1 MNKSDG
7 NGRNSFQTRK
17 SVSDF
22 TNGYSPPARA
32 ETSASRDIPP
42 EPNDSSDPDRQR
54 QIVGLSK
61 RGHRL
66 LKGKEFQAAR
76 DIFEQ
81 ACELDGHNP
90 YILSGLA
97 ECLKHL
103 GQLPAAIACYEK
115 LLVLEPD
122 NQFALRGLGDLF
134 KLRNEYDRA
143 IALWTE
149 YLKYRANDIF
159 VLTRIA
165 DALKILNR
173 FKEAEDWYRKVL
185 VLNPADRYSLM
196 GLADLYHKTGRE
208 KPAIEYYEKILEK
221 SPEMINILTIVGN
234 LYRQLEDFGKAQS
247 CFVRALEL
255 EPKNSYALTGLGHC
269 HRWNRDYAQAIECWE
284 PLLQSGEI
292 TNSMLSRLG
301 DMYRNLGRL
310 EEAEKLYLRGLE
322 AGYDRYPHLG
332 LIKLMCLRGRE
343 EEVCRLS
350 DEYFSREGFD
360 LETVKELS
368 ELYLQTGRKDAAAH
382 FYYFILATS
391 DLNSEETR
399 LIEGRAGK
407 LEK

>member
-7 NGRNSFQTRK
+7 NGGNSFQTKK
-17 SVSDF
+17 SVSGF
-22 TNGYSPPARA
+22 TGECSPSSRKEKP
-32 ETSASRDIPP
+32 TSRNIPP
-42 EPNDSSDPDRQR
+42 EPCSSSSQDRKKN
-54 QIVGLSK
+54 IVDLSK

-81 ACELDGHNP
+81 ACELDGQNP

-103 GQLPAAIACYEK
+103 GHLPAAIACYEK
-115 LLVLEPD
+115 LLALEPD

-134 KLRNEYDRA
+134 RLRKDYDRA
-143 IALWTE
+143 IALWLE

-173 FKEAEDWYRKVL
+173 LEEADDWYRKVL
-185 VLNPADRYSLM
+185 ELNPADQYSLM

-208 KPAIEYYEKILEK
+208 QLAIEYYEKVLVK
-221 SPEMINILTIVGN
+221 SPGMINILTIVGN
-234 LYRQLEDFGKAQS
+234 LYRQLEDIDKAQS
-247 CFVRALEL
+247 CYVRALEL
-255 EPKNSYALTGLGHC
+255 EPKNSYALYGLGHC
-269 HRWNRDYAQAIECWE
+269 HRWNREYAKAIECWE
-284 PLLQSGEI
+284 PLLQSEDV
-292 TNSMLSRLG
+292 TNSTLSRLG

-310 EEAEKLYLRGLE
+310 EDAEKTYLRGLK

-368 ELYLQTGRKDAAAH
+368 ELFHKTGRKDAAARFYH
-382 FYYFILATS
+382 FVLERS
-391 DLNSEETR
+391 DLNPEAIR
-399 LIEGRAGK
+399 QIEGRLGK